1 MKDPLLNLDPPK
13 TEQELVPHHEGS
25 RNTRDVKSKSS
36 QVKSKQVKS
45 PGERT
50 RAVQF
55 SSVQFSSSVRLSVVY
70 AVTELN

>member
-13 TEQELVPHHEGS
+13 REQELVPHHEGS
-25 RNTRDVKSKSS
+25 RHTRDVKSKSS

-50 RAVQF
+50 RALARFNSVQF
-55 SSVQFSSSVRLSVVY
+55 SSVLPLGCLLFMQ
-70 AVTELN
+70 